1 MQEIA
6 LNHLVIVGSDS
17 FADATPKADIRKL
30 CANKKEGVDY
40 MKVFR
45 VVYFLDGFQRISIV
59 AAENN
64 DKAGKL
70 VSKKKNIEVYSIKEC
85 DLTNESIIHTE
96 VIEVV

>member
-1 MQEIA
+1 
-6 LNHLVIVGSDS
+6 
-17 FADATPKADIRKL
+17 
-30 CANKKEGVDY
+30 

-59 AAENN
+59 AAEND

-70 VSKKKNIEVYSIKEC
+70 ISKEKDIVLHSIKEC
-85 DLTNESIIHTE
+85 DLTNQYIIHTE